1 MTVFRLFCFS
11 LLLICSTV
19 LFAECQGARVKVQ
32 VLGSGGPELSD
43 GRASSSYL
51 VWLDGKGIVLIDMGP
66 GSSLNYEKS
75 GANLPDL
82 QLVAFTHFHV

>member
-11 LLLICSTV
+11 LLLICSTA
-19 LFAECQGARVKVQ
+19 LFAECQGTRVKVQ

-51 VWLDGKGIVLIDMGP
+51 VWLDGYRFNRYGTR
-66 GSSLNYEKS
+66 E
-75 GANLPDL
+75 
-82 QLVAFTHFHV
+82 